1 MIRICSLKE
10 IDLTKY
16 KNQETV
22 RTIYRDYNPEQ
33 INKLQVTK
41 QADTLILFYLLEQ
54 TFLHDD
60 KRISEA
66 VKRANFHYYE
76 PRTLH
81 DSSLSLATH
90 AIVAND
96 IGDIDLAYSLF
107 KKSSEIDLGPLMNT
121 SDDGVHAASIG
132 GIWKAAIFGFAGIRL
147 VDGRLR
153 INPRIPKHWH
163 HMKFTIHW
171 QAQPVTLS

>member
-1 MIRICSLKE
+1 MI
-10 IDLTKY
+10 LTKY
-16 KNQETV
+16 KNQEKI

-33 INKLQVTK
+33 INEIQVTK

-81 DSSLSLATH
+81 DSHLSLA
-90 AIVAND
+90 
-96 IGDIDLAYSLF
+96 
-107 KKSSEIDLGPLMNT
+107 NT
-121 SDDGVHAASIG
+121 CHFR
-132 GIWKAAIFGFAGIRL
+132 K
-147 VDGRLR
+147 
-153 INPRIPKHWH
+153 
-163 HMKFTIHW
+163 
-171 QAQPVTLS
+171 

>member
-1 MIRICSLKE
+1 MMMNAL
-10 IDLTKY
+10 
-16 KNQETV
+16 
-22 RTIYRDYNPEQ
+22 
-33 INKLQVTK
+33 
-41 QADTLILFYLLEQ
+41 
-54 TFLHDD
+54 
-60 KRISEA
+60 SEA

-76 PRTLH
+76 PKTLH

-107 KKSSEIDLGPLMNT
+107 KKSSEIDLGPMMNT

-132 GIWKAAIFGFAGIRL
+132 GIWKSAVFGFAGIRL

-171 QAQPVTLS
+171 QAQPVTLSITKSTTVIKVENKQRIVFEVYGEMYECDDFIEIQLIEYLSKNHISW